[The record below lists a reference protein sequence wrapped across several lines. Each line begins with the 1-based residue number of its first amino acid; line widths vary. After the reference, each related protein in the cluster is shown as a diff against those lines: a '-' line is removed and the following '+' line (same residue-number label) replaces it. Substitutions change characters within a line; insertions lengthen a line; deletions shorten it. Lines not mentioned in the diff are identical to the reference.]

1 MASGLLLSLPS
12 ARERAISKRGE
23 TNMATKKHAKP
34 VRKAKKLGNVKS
46 LKLHASPKVGPV
58 AVLSNKNP
66 FTI

>member
-1 MASGLLLSLPS
+1 
-12 ARERAISKRGE
+12 
-23 TNMATKKHAKP
+23 MATKKHAKP